1 MAQFLAPLIN
11 EQQIDAN
18 GDPLVGGL
26 IEAYL
31 AGSST
36 PATTYSDKAGLV
48 PNAWPLV
55 LNTLG
60 VNEQG
65 AVWITGGSLYKFVI
79 KDSAGVT
86 QRTIDNI
93 SGVNDS
99 TVSIDQWIVYQAP
112 PTYIS
117 ATSFSVAGD
126 QTGVFQVGRRIKT
139 QNTGGL
145 VYSTI
150 TASAYS
156 APNTTV
162 TVANDSSA
170 LDAGLSQVSY
180 GILSANETSMPIFA
194 RQQRFTAN
202 GNFTVPAGVTVGF
215 LSACAGGAGGAGGG
229 GAINADGVGSGGA
242 GGGAGQSVI
251 RSPVALVPGQVI
263 AVTIG
268 AGGSGGTAGSPS
280 ADGGA
285 GSAGGNTVFGALA
298 TLLAGA
304 ASNGGG
310 SFVSPLA
317 VPAGGTSST
326 GYPSGSSG
334 CDGATGF
341 NGGVGAGGGGA
352 SGPFGGG
359 GGAGRAGSF
368 GVAGTAAYGFGA
380 GGGGGG
386 GGYGTSGGGANGGV
400 GGNGAP
406 GIVIIEW

>member
-1 MAQFLAPLIN
+1 MSQFLAPILN
-11 EQQIDAN
+11 EQQMDAN
-18 GDPLVGGL
+18 GDPLSGGL
-26 IEAYL
+26 IEVYL

-36 PATTYSDKAGLV
+36 PATTTSDKAGAV
-48 PNAWPLV
+48 PNSWPIV

-60 VNEQG
+60 LNTQG
-65 AVWITGGSLYKFVI
+65 AVWITGGAAYKYVI
-79 KDSAGVT
+79 KNAAGVT
-86 QRTIDNI
+86 LRTIDNI
-93 SGVNDS
+93 SGINDT
-99 TVSIDQWIVYQAP
+99 TVAIDQWIPYQGT
-112 PTYIS
+112 PTYVS
-117 ATSFSVAGD
+117 ATSFTIAGD
-126 QTGVFQVGRRIKT
+126 QTQVFQVARRLKT

-150 TASAYS
+150 VSSSYS
-156 APNTTV
+156 APNTTI
-162 TVANDSSA
+162 TVANDSGV
-170 LDAGLSQVSY
+170 LDSGLSQVSY
-180 GILSANETSMPIFA
+180 GILSAQDTSMPLLA

-202 GNFTVPAGVTVGF
+202 GNFTVPAGVTAGY

-229 GAINADGVGSGGA
+229 GAINDDGVGSGGA

-268 AGGSGGTAGSPS
+268 AGGTGGTSGSPS
-280 ADGGA
+280 ADGGQ
-285 GSAGGNTVFGALA
+285 GSAGGNTSFGALV
-298 TLLAGA
+298 TLLGAA

-334 CDGATGF
+334 SDGATGF
-341 NGGVGAGGGGA
+341 NGGVGSGGAGG

-368 GVAGTAAYGFGA
+368 GVAGTAAHGYGA

-386 GGYGTSGGGANGGV
+386 GGYGTSGSGANGGV